1 MSLLDEYYE
10 NFTLIT
16 KTIAPDG
23 YGGYDTA
30 WVPAGKFKAAVVL
43 DTSIQARIGEKQGV
57 TALYTVTTPTA
68 MDLGYYDVI
77 RRDSDGKTF
86 RITSDGTDKHTP
98 QSATIDMRQ
107 VSAEEWVIAEGN
119 NG

>member
-30 WVPAGKFKAAVVL
+30 WVPAGTFEAAVVL
-43 DTSIQARIGEKQGV
+43 DNSIQARIGEKQGV
-57 TALYTVTTPTA
+57 TSLYTVTTKKA
-68 MDLGYYDVI
+68 VKLLYYDVI
-77 RRDSDGKTF
+77 RRDSDGKVF
-86 RITSDGTDKHTP
+86 RITSNGTDKKTP
-98 QSATIDMRQ
+98 PSATLDMRQ
-107 VSAEEWVIAEGN
+107 VSAEEWQIPEAN